1 MTGEDSTQIQLT
13 QSVQKLKLGFKTKW
27 GIQRTPYISSYFH
40 DLPVASRQRPLAVPS
55 NILSIQTP
63 FRTLRTYTNALP
75 RHTKEKCLHRS
86 PVASNPAN
94 PLQLSPLYGLFVRE
108 HQLYS
113 LGILLRLDF
122 SVCNPPVLV
131 KKPKDPVLTILWEK
145 E

>member
-55 NILSIQTP
+55 NILNIQTP

-86 PVASNPAN
+86 RWLRIRQIHYNYPLSMGCSSAN
-94 PLQLSPLYGLFVRE
+94 TNCILSAFC
-108 HQLYS
+108 
-113 LGILLRLDF
+113 F
-122 SVCNPPVLV
+122 
-131 KKPKDPVLTILWEK
+131 VLTSRCATHLSSLKNPRIPF
-145 E
+145 